1 MARRKVIALLSAL
14 QLLCT
19 NTFVYASCNTNKQFV
34 GALMEQPSS
43 SPKIRNNDENFKLL
57 MEDVKKKQ
65 KQIEQEQKERLERQE
80 QEKQNKVKQLGFSRG
95 GEIQDIDLT
104 LSFYDNTYTNL
115 TASGCKIYYG
125 VVASNNLPLGT
136 EIYIAGW
143 GMFKVLDTG
152 SNALC
157 RQSDGSIKIDVYV
170 ERLKGESIRQYRQRL
185 MNMGL
190 VKTKGYLV
198 R

>member
-1 MARRKVIALLSAL
+1 MEKRKMIALVSAL

-19 NTFVYASCNTNKQFV
+19 NAFVYASIPTNKQLQ
-34 GALMEQPSS
+34 GALIEQPSS

-57 MEDVKKKQ
+57 MEDVNKRQ
-65 KQIEQEQKERLERQE
+65 KQIQQEEKERLERQE

-95 GEIQDIDLT
+95 GDIQEIDLT

-125 VVASNNLPLGT
+125 VIASNNLPLGT

-152 SNALC
+152 SDALC
-157 RQSDGSIKIDVYV
+157 RQNDGSIKIDVYI
-170 ERLKGESIRQYRQRL
+170 EQLKGESKTQYRQRL
-185 MNMGL
+185 MDMGL